1 MKARPIIFQGHT
13 VCALVDDRKTHSRR
27 IVNARKSAEGLVLSP
42 GIGYDIASEH
52 QESLAIQGYELTKHD
67 DGLFTVIPPCPYSQP
82 GDLLWV
88 RESFRNARSGAPIYR
103 ADKAKSMG
111 MDEYSDRHKWKSSI
125 YMPRWASRLTLRIT
139 DVRVER
145 VQDIS
150 EDDAVAEGLRV
161 VKEDDAI
168 LWYSGLATEDW
179 GGWSELWQPDDPV
192 AAYRDL
198 WESINGNWD
207 ENPWVWVL
215 EFEVIQAN
223 VDHVLGQA
231 A

>member
-1 MKARPIIFQGHT
+1 M
-13 VCALVDDRKTHSRR
+13 
-27 IVNARKSAEGLVLSP
+27 
-42 GIGYDIASEH
+42 
-52 QESLAIQGYELTKHD
+52 QGYTLTKHD
-67 DGLFTVIPPCPYSQP
+67 DGFFTVIPPCPYGQP

-88 RESFRNARSGAPIYR
+88 REAFAYSGEPCFPDQHAHSVYFKADTEHPVRETDGLAANDFPPAARS
-103 ADKAKSMG
+103 S
-111 MDEYSDRHKWKSSI
+111 WKPSI

-179 GGWSELWQPDDPV
+179 SGWSELWQPDDPV